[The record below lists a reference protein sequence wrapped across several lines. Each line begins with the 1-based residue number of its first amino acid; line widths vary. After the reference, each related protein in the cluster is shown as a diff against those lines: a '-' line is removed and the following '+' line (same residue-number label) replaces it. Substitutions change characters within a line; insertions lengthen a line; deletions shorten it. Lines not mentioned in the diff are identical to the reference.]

1 MTVRLANR
9 VNRISVSP
17 TIAVLVEA
25 EKLRARGLDVI
36 DFGPGDP
43 NFPTPAHIKEAA
55 IEALEKNRTK
65 YTATAGITP
74 LREAVCRWHA
84 QQLGSSYE
92 PSECI
97 MCVGGKH
104 AIYNAV
110 MSLIQEGDEVLI
122 PSPYWV
128 SFPDIV
134 KIAGGEPVFVPTE
147 ASTGFTLRAGQLQE
161 AITPRT
167 RMAIINSPNNPT
179 GAVIPPAEFEKIYE
193 VCRRHGVWLLT
204 DECYSHFTYGS
215 ARPYSIANI
224 PESKPHVIVVGS
236 LSKTFSMTGW
246 RLGYALAPKPVIDA
260 MLKVQS
266 QNTSNPTSISQ
277 YAGLAALTGPM
288 DSVPVMLAE
297 YARRRARILAGLS
310 AIPGVTCPEPSG
322 AFYAFPDVS
331 AHLVNGSGD
340 STKLAQHLL
349 EREHVAVVPGDAF
362 GAPGY
367 LRISYATSIDRI
379 EEGLRRLERF
389 FASAAVARGIFRL
402 PVWRQSLCLA
412 SGVLE
417 AWRLCL
423 ITVRRQLSQS
433 GKSGSRETNVPS
445 PPVPLRAA
453 LSARRGPA
461 FHPSGKGAVC
471 KRPRAFRCS

>member
-17 TIAVLVEA
+17 TMAVLVEA
-25 EKLRARGLDVI
+25 EKLRARGLDVV
-36 DFGPGDP
+36 DFGPGEPD
-43 NFPTPAHIKEAA
+43 FPTPAHIKEAA
-55 IEALEKNRTK
+55 IDALEQNRTK

-92 PSECI
+92 PGESI
-97 MCVGGKH
+97 ICVGGKH

-110 MSLIQEGDEVLI
+110 SALIQEGDEVLI

-134 KIAGGEPVFVPTE
+134 KIAGGEPVFVPTQ
-147 ASTGFTLRAGQLQE
+147 ASAAFGLRAQQLEE

-179 GAVIPPAEFEKIYE
+179 GAVIPQAEFEKIYE
-193 VCRRHGVWLLT
+193 VCRRHDIWLMS

-215 ARPYSIANI
+215 ARPYSVASIK
-224 PESKPHVIVVGS
+224 ESKPHVIIIGS
-236 LSKTFSMTGW
+236 LSKTFAMTGW

-266 QNTSNPTSISQ
+266 QATSNASSISQ

-310 AIPGVTCPEPSG
+310 AIPGVFCPEPSG
-322 AFYAFPDVS
+322 AFYAFPDIS

-340 STKLAQHLL
+340 STALARQLL
-349 EREHVAVVPGDAF
+349 EREHLAVVPGDAF
-362 GAPGY
+362 GAPGF
-367 LRISYATSIDRI
+367 LRFSYATSMDRI

-389 FASAAVARGIFRL
+389 FASAVAA
-402 PVWRQSLCLA
+402 P
-412 SGVLE
+412 
-417 AWRLCL
+417 
-423 ITVRRQLSQS
+423 
-433 GKSGSRETNVPS
+433 
-445 PPVPLRAA
+445 
-453 LSARRGPA
+453 
-461 FHPSGKGAVC
+461 
-471 KRPRAFRCS
+471 